1 MLFELQRRGKLD
13 KSGFKY
19 VSNFLSKKCFLESY
33 TAREGNAFG
42 SHNNTK
48 KKNKTAAQV
57 TFSGQWGNTNIM
69 ALLVINN

>member
-1 MLFELQRRGKLD
+1 M
-13 KSGFKY
+13 
-19 VSNFLSKKCFLESY
+19 FLRVLH
-33 TAREGNAFG
+33 REGNALG